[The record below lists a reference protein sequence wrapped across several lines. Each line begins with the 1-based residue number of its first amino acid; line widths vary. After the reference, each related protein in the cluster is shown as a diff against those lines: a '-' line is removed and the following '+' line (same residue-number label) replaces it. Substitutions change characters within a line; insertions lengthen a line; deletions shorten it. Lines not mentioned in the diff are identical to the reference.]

1 MATEYDVVILGGG
14 TGGYVAAIRAAQL
27 GLKTA
32 VVEKKNSEEHVCIKA
47 VSRVKRC
54 LEVQRYTGQLVK
66 PINSGWKRLACPSTL
81 KKCSSVS
88 KPLLISLQR
97 V

>member
-27 GLKTA
+27 GLKQPLW
-32 VVEKKNSEEHVCIKA
+32 KRKNSGEHVCIKA

-54 LEVQRYTGQLVK
+54 LEAQRYTGQLVK
-66 PINSGWKRLACPSTL
+66 PINSEWKRLACPSTL